1 MDQELVHYLDE
12 RFGTIDQQFG
22 RIDGRFER
30 IDQQFDRIDER
41 FEGIDQ
47 RFDRIDERFE
57 GIDQR
62 FGSIEQRLDGHDEQF
77 RRMDERF
84 DELKRHTGVLVEGLR
99 HDIQVV
105 AEGLVMHTQVQH
117 AREREYHDRQH
128 EETRA
133 LIRSVYD
140 ELRGR

>member
-1 MDQELVHYLDE
+1 VDQELVHYLDE
-12 RFGTIDQQFG
+12 RFGHLDQRFEQIDQRFEQIDQRFEQIDERFE

-30 IDQQFDRIDER
+30 
-41 FEGIDQ
+41 
-47 RFDRIDERFE
+47 
-57 GIDQR
+57 
-62 FGSIEQRLDGHDEQF
+62 IEQRLDGHDEQF
-77 RRMDERF
+77 IRMNERF

-117 AREREYHDRQH
+117 VREREYHDRQH

-140 ELRGR
+140 ELRGQR